1 MQSAKNNPRFY
12 REVVEEMFELK
23 LISEARFNELC
34 ALDEEKLRS
43 TVTTKELISIAVQWR
58 VTKSAQ

>member
-1 MQSAKNNPRFY
+1 
-12 REVVEEMFELK
+12 MFELK